1 MSVKY
6 VNFKNLIT
14 ALSCVLLVSCTT
26 TSITQSWEKPDH
38 AKIYTHPIIIGI
50 SDSQQTRRIYEN
62 HFVSELKKINITAT
76 PSYTLIDSK
85 QETTGATVCA
95 SIQGTEIDSVIITYL
110 IDEESE
116 ITYRTSPLIRGY
128 SENIESNQIS
138 DTLVSTRG
146 RTSTKEIVVLK
157 TDFYDAQ
164 SRSMVWSVQTT
175 STSPEAIDAVV
186 TDVTSLLIN
195 KLIDGGY
202 FK

>member
-6 VNFKNLIT
+6 FNFKNLII
-14 ALSCVLLVSCTT
+14 ALFCVLLVSCASTT
-26 TSITQSWEKPDH
+26 ISQSWMETDH
-38 AKIYTHPIIIGI
+38 KRLYKHPMIIGV

-76 PSYTLIDSK
+76 PSFELINSK
-85 QETTGATVCA
+85 QKMNRETVVAA
-95 SIQGTEIDSVIITYL
+95 IEGTEIDSVIITYL
-110 IDEESE
+110 IAADSKDT
-116 ITYRTSPLIRGY
+116 IRVSPLNRGY
-128 SENIESNQIS
+128 SGNIESNQIS

-146 RTSTKEIVVLK
+146 RTSSTEIVTLK
-157 TDFYDAQ
+157 TDLYETQ

-175 STSPEAIDAVV
+175 SSSPESIDAVV

-195 KLIDGGY
+195 ELIDDGF